1 MSIAVAEASIR
12 VPRARRAR
20 LVLVLAIMAKRFLR
34 RRAERIAVRQL
45 YALPDRTLKDIGI
58 SRSQIAA
65 AARRR

>member
-1 MSIAVAEASIR
+1 MSIAVAEVSIR
-12 VPRARRAR
+12 VPRARRTR
-20 LVLVLAIMAKRFLR
+20 LLLVLAIMAKRFLR

-65 AARRR
+65 AVRRR